1 MALIKIIKFFFSKAF
16 WVSIGV
22 YIVLLL
28 IGIWCLLMYLDVVT
42 LHAETIKVPDLRS
55 YHQTELKNILEVE
68 KLGFEIMDSV
78 FVEKQQGGIVIEQTP
93 DSGAFVKE
101 GRKIYVTISAYDA
114 PKVTI
119 PNLQDDD
126 KRNVIAQFQSIG
138 LRVGNISYVPYH
150 CTDCLVRVEIDH
162 IIIEPGSRLD
172 QGTTVDLVFGG
183 GKSDQFI
190 PMPVLIGLGFE
201 EVREKLMQA
210 GLIISSAVCDADFTE
225 EDSSK
230 AKIFKQIPDF
240 NNDEILF
247 LGSAVQV
254 FFTID
259 SNKIPE
265 IPIDSLETV
274 RPNEF

>member
-1 MALIKIIKFFFSKAF
+1 
-16 WVSIGV
+16 
-22 YIVLLL
+22 
-28 IGIWCLLMYLDVVT
+28 MYLDVVT

-183 GKSDQFI
+183 GISDQFI

-230 AKIFKQIPDF
+230 AKIFKQIPNF

-254 FFTID
+254 FLTTD

-265 IPIDSLETV
+265 IPIDRLETV

>member
-201 EVREKLMQA
+201 EVREKLMQD

-230 AKIFKQIPDF
+230 AKIFKQIPNF

>member
-1 MALIKIIKFFFSKAF
+1 MAIVKIIKFIFSKAF

-22 YIVLLL
+22 YLMLL
-28 IGIWCLLMYLDVVT
+28 IIGTWCLLVYLDIIT
-42 LHAETIKVPDLRS
+42 LHGETIKVPNLRS
-55 YHQTELKNILEVE
+55 YHETELENLLKAD
-68 KLGFEIMDSV
+68 KLSFEIMDSV

-114 PKVTI
+114 PKVTV
-119 PNLQDDD
+119 PNLRYDD

-138 LRVGNISYVPYH
+138 LRVGRISYVPAA
-150 CTDCLVRVEIDH
+150 CTDCLERVEIDS
-162 IIIEPGSRLD
+162 IPVEPGRRLD

-190 PMPVLIGLGFE
+190 TMPVLIGLSFK
-201 EVREKLMQA
+201 EVKEKIMQA
-210 GLIISSAVCDADFTE
+210 GLVIGSAVCDQEFTE
-225 EDSSK
+225 EDSSN
-230 AKIFKQIPDF
+230 AQVFKQIPDF
-240 NNDEILF
+240 NKGEVLF

-254 FFTID
+254 FFTTD

-265 IPIDSLETV
+265 IPIDSLETQSI
-274 RPNEF
+274 NEF

>member
-254 FFTID
+254 FLTTD

-265 IPIDSLETV
+265 IPIDRLETV

>member
-172 QGTTVDLVFGG
+172 QGTMVDLVFGG